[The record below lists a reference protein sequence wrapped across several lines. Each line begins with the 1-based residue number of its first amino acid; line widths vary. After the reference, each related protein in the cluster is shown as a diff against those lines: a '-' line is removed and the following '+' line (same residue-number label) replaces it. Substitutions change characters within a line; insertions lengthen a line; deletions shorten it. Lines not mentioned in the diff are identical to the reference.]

1 MSLLDRLCL
10 AIATGM
16 HLSYIPYRLTTGTR
30 LLRERRWSGA
40 GLVGTAI
47 GWGALY
53 ALPEGRAF
61 WPVLA
66 AGIAAACWTAGRAD
80 RALGSHD
87 DPRIVIDEVVGY
99 WAAAAGMERR
109 LVPLAAAFVMFRI
122 FDAAKPPP
130 CRRLEALPGGFGV
143 VMDDVMAGVYANFAV
158 RVLLAATGQTA

>member
-1 MSLLDRLCL
+1 
-10 AIATGM
+10 M

-47 GWGALY
+47 GLGALF
-53 ALPEGRAF
+53 ALPEGGAY

-66 AGIAAACWTAGRAD
+66 VGVAAACWTAGRAD

-87 DPRIVIDEVVGY
+87 DPRIVIDEVVGF
-99 WAAAAGMERR
+99 WTAAAGMERR
-109 LVPLAAAFVMFRI
+109 LVPLAAAFVLFRI

-130 CRRLEALPGGFGV
+130 CRRLEALPGGLGV
-143 VMDDVMAGVYANFAV
+143 VMDDVMAGVYANFAA
-158 RVLLAATGQTA
+158 RVLLTATGQTA